1 MKVILI
7 LLVIFPSLIYTSLIN
22 SAYAHPLIVKSE
34 PSNAERLATPPSSI
48 AITFSEP
55 VELRFSW
62 IRVYD
67 SENNRVD
74 NNDTHYLDNN
84 PSRLGVTLRPLSDG
98 VYTVNTRVLSQ
109 VDGHVVDS
117 TFVFIVG
124 DVDIPSLAAERVAS
138 TTSEQVIAVNGVAK
152 FPSYIAYTMLIGL
165 PLTSLYLNRE
175 VRSLKQSMYSRVRIV
190 VIILG
195 SMLIASSTAVVA
207 IQSVSVES
215 DLLQIFTS
223 KFGNLQLI
231 KILAGAAVI
240 AVAYIKS
247 SMSKGSLI
255 SLLLLGSV
263 AMVSTT
269 LVSHGAAVSLEAT
282 VLDLIHNLLAS
293 IWIGG
298 VMALAFIILPGI
310 NNNSKDA
317 VVKGQALSL
326 IIPRFSQLALISVG
340 ILGLT
345 GPLLLWSISDD
356 ITSTL
361 KSTYG
366 LMLLIKLVLAALMLY
381 LGGHSTFMVQRRL
394 KSLLVK
400 SVGRG
405 KAAYDTDA
413 LDDAYSYAH
422 SLMKLEAYL
431 GIALLLTVSL
441 LTNSV
446 PPYDDAIVKFAADTD
461 GLDSRIQRLTSI
473 SDDAVIE
480 LTITPA
486 RIGMNSVYVAVKDTN
501 GNNYYNVSAVEVKI
515 KPADTRITP
524 VKYELYK
531 IVDDEESSSLL
542 GGWANNSV
550 VFASN
555 GLWSIEVNVTRTD
568 ALNIST
574 HLITMIKPD
583 PSELR
588 FDVKEYPL
596 PYSDSIPLYLLYEN
610 GRLWVSDG
618 SRASIWL
625 FDVVKEEFREF
636 RFDGMITT
644 ILSIDSDGRVWFL
657 DPASRVFGYITS
669 DGASQTFKVPD
680 ESLAIYIHVD
690 KDDRIWLALADKRSL
705 IMYES
710 VTDITKDKYK
720 EFRMQ
725 DFYPSFITSDGFNNV
740 WFTAVGSQY
749 GLIGRVEGDDLVFLE
764 HRLIEPLA
772 MHVSSDGTIWVSEHV
787 GTPARITFIDPV
799 IGIVN
804 SYPVLDS
811 NALPYGIAMDRIGN
825 LWFAQHT
832 VDKIGLLD
840 TYRGKM
846 VEVDTESKNTFT
858 LWVTLDDNGNLWY
871 AATRAAKIGLIKP
884 SPTATIPPVKPEEM
898 VSDGSGV
905 DASRVNAIRYSDI
918 IAPLLP
924 LLIVGI
930 SLVYMKSRSEYESA
944 RDSLS
949 NITRDHNHIN

>member
-7 LLVIFPSLIYTSLIN
+7 LLVNLSLICVSLIN

-67 SENNRVD
+67 SANNRVD

-124 DVDIPSLAAERVAS
+124 DVDIPSLDAERVAS
-138 TTSEQVIAVNGVAK
+138 TTSEQVIAINGLAK

-175 VRSLKQSMYSRVRIV
+175 VRSFQSMYSRVRIV

-195 SMLIASSTAVVA
+195 SMLIVSSTAVVA

-247 SMSKGSLI
+247 SMSKGSWI
-255 SLLLLGSV
+255 TLLLLGSV

-269 LVSHGAAVSLEAT
+269 LVSHGAAVSLDAT
-282 VLDLIHNLLAS
+282 ALDLIHNLLAS

-317 VVKGQALSL
+317 VVKGQVLSL
-326 IIPRFSQLALISVG
+326 IISRFSQLALISVG
-340 ILGLT
+340 ILGIT

-356 ITSTL
+356 IISTL

-366 LMLLIKLVLAALMLY
+366 LILLIKLVLAALMLY
-381 LGGHSTFMVQRRL
+381 LGGHSTFIVQSRL

-413 LDDAYSYAH
+413 LDDTYSYAH

-461 GLDSRIQRLTSI
+461 SLDSRIQRLTSI
-473 SDDAVIE
+473 NDDAVIE

-486 RIGMNSVYVAVKDTN
+486 RVGMNSVYVAVKDTN

-515 KPADTRITP
+515 KPAETYITP
-524 VKYELYK
+524 VKYELYRV
-531 IVDDEESSSLL
+531 VDNESSSLL
-542 GGWANNSV
+542 DGWANNNV

-583 PSELR
+583 HSELR

-618 SRASIWL
+618 SRPSIWL
-625 FDVVKEEFREF
+625 FDVMKEEFREF
-636 RFDGMITT
+636 RFDGTITT
-644 ILSIDSDGRVWFL
+644 ILSIDSGGRVWFL
-657 DPASRVFGYITS
+657 DPASRVFGYITN
-669 DGASQTFKVPD
+669 DGVSQTFKVPN

-710 VTDITKDKYK
+710 ITDITKDKYK

-725 DFYPSFITSDGFNNV
+725 EFYPSFITSDGFNNV

-772 MHVSSDGTIWVSEHV
+772 MHISNDGTIWVSEHV

-804 SYPVLDS
+804 SYPVLDN
-811 NALPYGIAMDRIGN
+811 NALPYGIVMDRIGN

-858 LWVTLDDNGNLWY
+858 QWIALDDNGNLWY
-871 AATRAAKIGLIKP
+871 AAARAAKIGLIKP
-884 SPTATIPPVKPEEM
+884 SPTATIPPVKPEEI
-898 VSDGSGV
+898 VSDGNGADV
-905 DASRVNAIRYSDI
+905 DRVNGIRYSDI
-918 IAPLLP
+918 LAPLLP
-924 LLIVGI
+924 VLIVGT
-930 SLVYMKSRSEYESA
+930 SLVYMKSRREYESA
-944 RDSLS
+944 RDSYK
-949 NITRDHNHIN
+949 NIM

>member
-1 MKVILI
+1 MRVI
-7 LLVIFPSLIYTSLIN
+7 LLVIFSSLIYTLLLN

-34 PSNAERLATPPSSI
+34 PSNAERLAAPPSSI
-48 AITFSEP
+48 EITFSEP

-67 SENNRVD
+67 SDNNRVD

-117 TFVFIVG
+117 TLVFIVG
-124 DVDIPSLAAERVAS
+124 DVDLPSPDVERVAS
-138 TTSEQVIAVNGVAK
+138 TTSEYVIAVNGLAK

-165 PLTSLYLNRE
+165 PLTSLYLKRE
-175 VRSLKQSMYSRVRIV
+175 LRSLDTKSMYSRVRIL

-195 SMLIASSTAVVA
+195 SMLVVSSMAVVT

-223 KFGNLQLI
+223 KFGNIQLI
-231 KILAGAAVI
+231 KIVVGAAVI
-240 AVAYIKS
+240 AVTYIKR
-247 SMSKGSLI
+247 SMSKGIWI

-269 LVSHGAAVSLEAT
+269 LVSHGAVVSLEAT
-282 VLDLIHNLLAS
+282 LLDLIHNLLAS

-298 VMALAFIILPGI
+298 VMTLAFIILPGI
-310 NNNSKDA
+310 KDNTRDA
-317 VVKGQALSL
+317 VVKAQALSL

-361 KSTYG
+361 KSAYG
-366 LMLLIKLVLAALMLY
+366 LILLIKLVLAALMLY
-381 LGGHSTFMVQRRL
+381 LGGHSTFIVQRRL
-394 KSLLVK
+394 RSLLVK
-400 SVGRG
+400 PVGKEG
-405 KAAYDTDA
+405 AVYDTDA
-413 LDDAYSYAH
+413 LDDTYSYAH
-422 SLMKLEAYL
+422 SLIKLEAYL

-480 LTITPA
+480 LTVTPA
-486 RIGMNSVYVAVKDTN
+486 RVGMNSLYVAVKDAK
-501 GNNYYNVSAVEVKI
+501 GNNYYDVSAVEVKI
-515 KPADTRITP
+515 KPVDTRTAP

-531 IVDDEESSSLL
+531 IMDDKESSLL
-542 GGWANNSV
+542 LGDWANNSV

-574 HLITMIKPD
+574 HLTTMIKPD
-583 PSELR
+583 PTELR

-596 PYSDSIPLYLLYEN
+596 PYSDSIPLYLLHEN

-636 RFDGMITT
+636 RFDGMIST

-657 DPASRVFGYITS
+657 DPASRLFGYITS
-669 DGASQTFKVPD
+669 DGASKTFKVPND
-680 ESLAIYIHVD
+680 SLAIYIHVD

-710 VTDITKDKYK
+710 ITDISKDKYK
-720 EFRMQ
+720 EFRMEGL
-725 DFYPSFITSDGFNNV
+725 YPSFITSDRFNNV

-764 HRLIEPLA
+764 HRFIEPLA
-772 MHVSSDGTIWVSEHV
+772 MHISSDDTIWVSEHV

-804 SYPVLDS
+804 SYPVLDG
-811 NALPYGIAMDRIGN
+811 NALPYGIAMDRTGN

-858 LWVTLDDNGNLWY
+858 QWVTVDDNGNVWY
-871 AATRAAKIGLIKP
+871 AAARAAKLGLIKP
-884 SPTATIPPVKPEEM
+884 SSTTTIPPVKPEEI
-898 VSDGSGV
+898 VSDGSSV
-905 DASRVNAIRYSDI
+905 DVSRVKDIRYSDI
-918 IAPLLP
+918 LAPLLP
-924 LLIVGI
+924 LLIVGV
-930 SLVYMKSRSEYESA
+930 SLVYMKSRREYESA
-944 RDSLS
+944 RDSYK
-949 NITRDHNHIN
+949 